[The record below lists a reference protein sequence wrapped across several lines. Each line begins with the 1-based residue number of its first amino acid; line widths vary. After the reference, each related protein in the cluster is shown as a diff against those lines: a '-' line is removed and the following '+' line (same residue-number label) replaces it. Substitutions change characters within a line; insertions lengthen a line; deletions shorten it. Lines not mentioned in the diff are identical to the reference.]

1 MTTPG
6 TWAAWFSGVIAAA
19 AAAITIASGG
29 PAVMIHPQTDPAA
42 AQAMTATTVAVNCP
56 PPAAPVASQ
65 DGQPSC

>member
-6 TWAAWFSGVIAAA
+6 TCAGWFSGAIAAA
-19 AAAITIASGG
+19 AVAIASGG
-29 PAVMIHPQTDPAA
+29 PVAMIYPQAHPAA
-42 AQAMTATTVAVNCP
+42 AQALTATAVAVNCP

>member
-6 TWAAWFSGVIAAA
+6 TWAGWFSGAIAAA
-19 AAAITIASGG
+19 AIAIASGG
-29 PAVMIHPQTDPAA
+29 PAAIIHPQTHPAA

>member
-6 TWAAWFSGVIAAA
+6 TWAGWFSGAIA

-29 PAVMIHPQTDPAA
+29 PASMIHPQTHPAA
-42 AQAMTATTVAVNCP
+42 AQAVATTIAAAVNCP
-56 PPAAPVASQ
+56 PPAAPIASS

>member
-6 TWAAWFSGVIAAA
+6 TWAGRLSGAIAAA
-19 AAAITIASGG
+19 TIAIASGG
-29 PAVMIHPQTDPAA
+29 PAAMIHPQTHPA